1 MAQDTGSMV
10 LEGLSLALASHDG
23 ERIRRE
29 LLSLLGPSQGTAA
42 PVAAEQQRPQRRAR
56 APDRLS
62 PEGMSGQRRRS
73 TSPVAGPSGGC
84 LQVWIL
90 GHSFVRWAEK
100 RAAVRLWGRQLGC
113 PDRLVEVKW
122 FGFPGL
128 LWPGVFDKV
137 VSLSMSEPHP
147 HVLVLHVGGNDM
159 GIMSQRDLV
168 RQMKID
174 IDKLRSLFVGVVIV
188 WSEMIPRLVWRWARE
203 HSAMER
209 SRRKLN
215 QLLSVFIRRSGG
227 VVVRHKD
234 LERAVPGHYRRDGVH
249 LSNVGLDLFNLGLGD
264 GVERAAFLVS
274 GVARPA

>member
-1 MAQDTGSMV
+1 
-10 LEGLSLALASHDG
+10 
-23 ERIRRE
+23 
-29 LLSLLGPSQGTAA
+29 
-42 PVAAEQQRPQRRAR
+42 
-56 APDRLS
+56 
-62 PEGMSGQRRRS
+62 
-73 TSPVAGPSGGC
+73 
-84 LQVWIL
+84 
-90 GHSFVRWAEK
+90 
-100 RAAVRLWGRQLGC
+100 
-113 PDRLVEVKW
+113 
-122 FGFPGL
+122 
-128 LWPGVFDKV
+128 
-137 VSLSMSEPHP
+137 MSEPHP

-188 WSEMIPRLVWRWARE
+188 WSEMIPRLVWRWARD

-227 VVVRHKD
+227 VD
-234 LERAVPGHYRRDGVH
+234 LERAVPGHYRRVGVH

-274 GVARPA
+274 GVAQPA

>member
-1 MAQDTGSMV
+1 MVRRQAQLDAGGTSLGGGGSWV
-10 LEGLSLALASHDG
+10 GELVSHSKKVPGGLQLGDVEIGDG
-23 ERIRRE
+23 RVDIW
-29 LLSLLGPSQGTAA
+29 L
-42 PVAAEQQRPQRRAR
+42 
-56 APDRLS
+56 
-62 PEGMSGQRRRS
+62 RRS
-73 TSPVAGPSGGC
+73 KTDQAGKGGC

-90 GHSFVRWAEK
+90 GHSFVRWAER
-100 RAAVRLWGRQLGC
+100 RAAVRRRGRQLGF

-137 VSLSMSEPHP
+137 VSLSATETHP
-147 HVLVLHVGGNDM
+147 HVLVVHVGGNDM
-159 GIMSQRDLV
+159 GIMCQRDLV

-174 IDKLRSLFVGVVIV
+174 IDKIRSLFVGVVIV
-188 WSEMIPRLVWRWARE
+188 WSEMIPRLVWRWARD

-209 SRRKLN
+209 SQRKLN

-249 LSNVGLDLFNLGLGD
+249 LSDVGLDLFNLGVGV